1 MKITFS
7 PDLPAGEEWDEV
19 RENIRNELSHFEGRF
34 VTFPDHLI
42 VRLEAVPYNARG
54 IAEGPDGSAQVQ
66 ISYDLLSPHTANYQY
81 VGSSPAIELPDDPDA

>member
-7 PDLPAGEEWDEV
+7 PELPVGKEWDEV

-42 VRLEAVPYNARG
+42 VRLEAIPHSAHGVAV
-54 IAEGPDGSAQVQ
+54 GPDGGAQVQ
-66 ISYDLLSPHTANYQY
+66 IGYDLLSPHTAHYQY
-81 VGSSPAIELPDDPDA
+81 VGSSPAVELPDEPNA